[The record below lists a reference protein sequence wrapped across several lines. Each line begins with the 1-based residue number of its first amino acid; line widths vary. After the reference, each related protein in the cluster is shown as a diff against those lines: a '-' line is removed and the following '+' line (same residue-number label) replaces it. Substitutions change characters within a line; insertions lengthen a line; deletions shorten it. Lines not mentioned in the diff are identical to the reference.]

1 MDSAKLNLL
10 PNERLESF
18 WDGLWLGIRTFLCF
32 MLQKLCV
39 WLMDSAKLNLLQ
51 NERLESFWDGLWL
64 GIQRFLCFMLQK
76 LCVSLKDSLQNSI
89 CYKMSISRASR
100 TSCGSSYG
108 RFCFSLYDSASN
120 ALVGVKIDKF

>member
-1 MDSAKLNLL
+1 MDSKSGIAKLNLL

-18 WDGLWLGIRTFLCF
+18 WDALWLGIRRFLCF

-64 GIQRFLCFMLQK
+64 GIRTFLCLMVECLIVDVTIRK
-76 LCVSLKDSLQNSI
+76 
-89 CYKMSISRASR
+89 
-100 TSCGSSYG
+100 
-108 RFCFSLYDSASN
+108 
-120 ALVGVKIDKF
+120 